1 MNATAVISA
10 CFRRDF
16 KIARSYR
23 LAFTLEAIA
32 VLAGLAIFSGVGEMV
47 DSGKVA
53 RQTGVN
59 GGYFAFASIGIA
71 ITGILN
77 VLCSAFARR
86 VREDQTTGAFEAM
99 LLSPTDPRLLVIAG
113 ASYEVVK
120 ALALAVVTLAFA
132 VIVFGVDLSLHGS
145 SLLALLV
152 AFPALLVLLAAVGV
166 VIAAVG
172 VVFKDPGPVVAL
184 ATAGVALISGA
195 YFPLSALP
203 DPLSD
208 VAKVVPFTWGLD
220 TLRGGLLGS
229 HVAVWKC
236 LALVAIAGLLFPL
249 ALRLYQRA
257 LDVARRRGSLGLY

>member
-1 MNATAVISA
+1 VIAA

-23 LAFTLEAIA
+23 LAFVLEAVA
-32 VLAGLAIFSGVGEMV
+32 VLAGLAIFSGVGQLI
-47 DSGKVA
+47 DSDTVA
-53 RQTGVN
+53 RETGVS

-99 LLSPTDPRLLVIAG
+99 LLSPSDPRLLVIAG
-113 ASYEVVK
+113 AAYEVVK
-120 ALALAVVTLAFA
+120 ALALAVVTIVFA
-132 VIVFGVDLSLHGS
+132 TVIFGVDLDLHGRS
-145 SLLALLV
+145 ALALLV
-152 AFPALLVLLAAVGV
+152 AFPALLVLLASVGV

-172 VVFKDPGPVVAL
+172 VVYKDPGPLVAL

-203 DPLSD
+203 DPLPD
-208 VAKVVPFTWGLD
+208 IAKVVPFTWGLD
-220 TLRGGLLGS
+220 TLRGALLGS
-229 HVAVWKC
+229 HVAIWKC
-236 LALVAIAGLLFPL
+236 LALVGIAALLFPL
-249 ALRLYQRA
+249 ALALYQRA
-257 LDVARRRGSLGLY
+257 LEAARRRGSLGLY